1 MKIRLCYSS
10 IRPVD
15 AGDLIEDL
23 NDILS
28 KARDFN
34 AKHQIYGVLYY
45 ANNAFFQCLEGE
57 EEILNDLM
65 QRIMQDPRHHEINVF
80 KAIEIKRIYFKK
92 WSMKYVQ
99 KSSKIDLFFQ
109 QLDADGFHPSMLNED
124 VLPQF
129 VDELLQE
136 EQTKLRRKVG
146 LHQRGINPYL

>member
-10 IRPVD
+10 MRQVD
-15 AGDLIEDL
+15 AGDLIENL

-57 EEILNDLM
+57 EEILTDLL
-65 QRIMQDPRHHEINVF
+65 QRILQDPRHHEINVF
-80 KAIEIKRIYFKK
+80 EAIEIEQIHFKK

-109 QLDADGFHPSMLNED
+109 KLDTDGFHPSMLNKTL
-124 VLPQF
+124 LPQF
-129 VDELLQE
+129 INELLHE

>member
-1 MKIRLCYSS
+1 MSLKFKQLRKALSLKSLC
-10 IRPVD
+10 
-15 AGDLIEDL
+15 
-23 NDILS
+23 N
-28 KARDFN
+28 KA
-34 AKHQIYGVLYY
+34 GVLYY

-80 KAIEIKRIYFKK
+80 EAIEIKRIYFKK

-109 QLDADGFHPSMLNED
+109 QLNADGFHPSMLNED

-129 VDELLQE
+129 VNELLQE